1 MKELVWRVKKQA
13 LTLKQLHHQ
22 NPQKKVNRLAT
33 QPMRV
38 AVVSKLKLMR
48 LQSLRTCQKSKWKRY

>member
-22 NPQKKVNRLAT
+22 NPQKKVNRQVK

-38 AVVSKLKLMR
+38 AVLSKHLLTR
-48 LQSLRTCQKSKWKRY
+48 LQSLRTCQKSK